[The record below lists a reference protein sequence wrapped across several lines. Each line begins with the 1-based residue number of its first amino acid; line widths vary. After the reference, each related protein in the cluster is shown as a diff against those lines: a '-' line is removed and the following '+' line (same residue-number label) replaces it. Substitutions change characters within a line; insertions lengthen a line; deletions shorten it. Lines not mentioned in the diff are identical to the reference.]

1 MVCGLSWLTCLNAGV
16 ELLYM
21 TIKKCDLCKKRI
33 IGKTVEASFGYSSRA
48 ELCDKCGSP
57 VLSFLKKNKLF
68 KLDPFDSNL
77 EKIKSFIKKEKKQRV

>member
-1 MVCGLSWLTCLNAGV
+1 MMIT
-16 ELLYM
+16 
-21 TIKKCDLCKKRI
+21 KCDLCKKKI
-33 IGKTVEASFGYSSRA
+33 TGKAVLAGFGYSNRA

-77 EKIKSFIKKEKKQRV
+77 EKMKSFIKKDKKQRLTK